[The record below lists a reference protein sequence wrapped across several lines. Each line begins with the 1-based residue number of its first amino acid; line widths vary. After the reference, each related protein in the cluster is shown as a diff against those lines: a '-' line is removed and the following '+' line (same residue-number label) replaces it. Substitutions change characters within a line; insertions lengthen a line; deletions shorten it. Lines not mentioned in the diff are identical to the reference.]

1 MSALTI
7 DLPDSLHGKLR
18 EFAEAEGLSLEQL
31 IASAAA
37 EKLAALL
44 DGAAYLRREAALAS
58 RADFERVLSK
68 APDAPPEPG
77 DTLD

>member
-31 IASAAA
+31 VASAAA

-44 DGAAYLRREAALAS
+44 DGAAYLRREAALAA
-58 RADFERVLSK
+58 RGDFERVLAK
-68 APDAPPEPG
+68 IPDAPPQPG
-77 DTLD
+77 DELD

>member
-18 EFAEAEGLSLEQL
+18 EFAEAEGMSVEQL
-31 IASAAA
+31 VTSAAA

-44 DGAAYLRREAALAS
+44 DGTAYLQREAVLGS
-58 RADFERVLSK
+58 REDFERVLAKVPNVPPGSD
-68 APDAPPEPG
+68 DA
-77 DTLD
+77 LD

>member
-7 DLPDSLHGKLR
+7 DLPDSHHGKLR
-18 EFAEAEGLSLEQL
+18 EFAEAEGLSMEQL

-44 DGAAYLRREAALAS
+44 DGAAYLRREATLAS
-58 RADFERVLSK
+58 RADFECVLAK
-68 APDAPPEPG
+68 APDVPPEP
-77 DTLD
+77 DDALD